1 MHGLQVL
8 DGLAERDRVK
18 RATEAA
24 KNELESYIIRTRER
38 LEGDAAWEKAT
49 TPRERKE
56 LGAELAA
63 LEEWIYDGGEAAA
76 AAEFESRLGKVKGRG
91 DAVARR
97 VSEAAAWPGAAR
109 DARDAVAAAEA
120 TLEAWATA
128 KPWINETD
136 KVRGG

>member
-49 TPRERKE
+49 TPRERT
-56 LGAELAA
+56 LTSGLRIS
-63 LEEWIYDGGEAAA
+63 L
-76 AAEFESRLGKVKGRG
+76 RLS
-91 DAVARR
+91 
-97 VSEAAAWPGAAR
+97 VS
-109 DARDAVAAAEA
+109 
-120 TLEAWATA
+120 
-128 KPWINETD
+128 
-136 KVRGG
+136 